1 MMARLRKLRPGPIA
15 VTVALFDLWKRLT
28 PQQRRQ
34 VMAMARRHGPTVAA
48 KVTKF
53 SRRRRP

>member
-48 KVTKF
+48 KFTEF
-53 SRRRRP
+53 RRHRR

>member
-1 MMARLRKLRPGPIA
+1 MARLRKLRPAPIA
-15 VTVALFDLWKRLT
+15 LTLALFDLWKRLT

-48 KVTKF
+48 KVTKL
-53 SRRRRP
+53 SRRGRP

>member
-1 MMARLRKLRPGPIA
+1 MVARLRKLRPGPIA

-48 KVTKF
+48 KFTEF
-53 SRRRRP
+53 RRHRR